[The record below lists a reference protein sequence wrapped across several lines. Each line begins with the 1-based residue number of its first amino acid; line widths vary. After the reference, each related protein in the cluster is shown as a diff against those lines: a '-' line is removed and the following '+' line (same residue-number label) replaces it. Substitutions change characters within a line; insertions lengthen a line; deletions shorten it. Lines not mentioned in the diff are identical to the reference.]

1 MALTHQFY
9 TKLKPAVQQY
19 LGEFISISFSQYGE
33 DILLRDL
40 FRTELMELDSG
51 FYVDVGAF
59 HPFRFSNTAFLY
71 IMGWNGL
78 NIDANPQ
85 GIADLKR
92 YRRRDI
98 NVCTGVSDRV
108 ENKTFYRIGRYGA
121 ASSCSE
127 THIKAMMENGLQF
140 QDEIEVEMQPIDQ
153 ILAQHLPEN
162 QEVHYLNIDI
172 EGYDE
177 LVLKRWPWEQQR
189 PKIITIEIIAPSLR
203 AVMEHPITAFL
214 EEKGYTC
221 LSYYRMT
228 AFFSL

>member
-85 GIADLKR
+85 GA
-92 YRRRDI
+92 
-98 NVCTGVSDRV
+98 
-108 ENKTFYRIGRYGA
+108 
-121 ASSCSE
+121 
-127 THIKAMMENGLQF
+127 LQ
-140 QDEIEVEMQPIDQ
+140 
-153 ILAQHLPEN
+153 LPA
-162 QEVHYLNIDI
+162 I
-172 EGYDE
+172 
-177 LVLKRWPWEQQR
+177 
-189 PKIITIEIIAPSLR
+189 
-203 AVMEHPITAFL
+203 
-214 EEKGYTC
+214 
-221 LSYYRMT
+221 
-228 AFFSL
+228 